1 MAGALPTMHSRPPL
15 TPAAEPADIESGMAI
30 SEKDRLLLEWS
41 LVRDD
46 AEALLE
52 ALRSAR
58 ADSERRQA
66 ELRQKDPLKKVTGR
80 SMMDSAIDRTQR
92 MIDTL
97 NRQIADLEATFTE
110 EDARLLAQVTG
121 RG

>member
-1 MAGALPTMHSRPPL
+1 
-15 TPAAEPADIESGMAI
+15 MAI

-52 ALRSAR
+52 ALQSAR

-66 ELRQKDPLKKVTGR
+66 ELRQSDAMKKVTGR
-80 SMMDSAIDRTQR
+80 SMMDSAIERTQR

-97 NRQIADLEATFTE
+97 NRQIADLDATFTD
-110 EDARLLAQVTG
+110 EDARLLAQATG
-121 RG
+121 RAG

>member
-1 MAGALPTMHSRPPL
+1 
-15 TPAAEPADIESGMAI
+15 MAI

-52 ALRSAR
+52 ALQGAR
-58 ADSERRQA
+58 ADSERRQM
-66 ELRQKDPLKKVTGR
+66 ELRQSDAMKKVTGR
-80 SMMDSAIDRTQR
+80 SMMDSAIERTQR

-97 NRQIADLEATFTE
+97 NRQIADLDATFTD
-110 EDARLLAQVTG
+110 EDARLLAQATG

>member
-1 MAGALPTMHSRPPL
+1 
-15 TPAAEPADIESGMAI
+15 MAI

-52 ALRSAR
+52 ALQTAR
-58 ADSERRQA
+58 ADSERRQM
-66 ELRQKDPLKKVTGR
+66 ELRQSDALKKVTGR
-80 SMMDSAIDRTQR
+80 SMMDSAIERTQR

-97 NRQIADLEATFTE
+97 NRQIADLDATFTD
-110 EDARLLAQVTG
+110 EDARLLAQATG